1 MHESSLV
8 PGLVEAGVAAVESAG
23 ATSARRVVIRVG
35 ALSPMSPQHLADHLP
50 TAMEG
55 TVLEGA
61 TVVVAASRDVR
72 DANALDVVLESIDID
87 ETET

>member
-8 PGLVEAGVAAVESAG
+8 PGLVAAGVAAVESTG

-35 ALSPMSPQHLADHLP
+35 ALSPMSPCHLADQLP
-50 TAMEG
+50 GAMEG

-61 TVVVAASRDVR
+61 VVVVAASRDFK
-72 DANALDVVLESIDID
+72 DANALDVVLESVDID
-87 ETET
+87 EGEV

>member
-1 MHESSLV
+1 
-8 PGLVEAGVAAVESAG
+8 
-23 ATSARRVVIRVG
+23 VIKVG

-50 TAMEG
+50 EAMEG

-72 DANALDVVLESIDID
+72 DANALHVVLESVEIDD
-87 ETET
+87 VEA